1 MVTKPRST
9 SSSTSTQR
17 RFKHPVQGPQDY
29 MHTRS
34 KSGIVV
40 PKKHFNLSAT
50 VDVSPIPTNY
60 GTTLKDPHWFDTMR
74 EESNALMKQ
83 NTWNLVPRPTGV
95 NVMSGKW
102 IYCHKYNTDD
112 LLSRYKARWVLQGFT
127 QQHGVDY
134 GETFSPVIK
143 PATIHL
149 VLGIASS
156 KAWSINQLDV
166 KNTFLH
172 GNLSESV
179 YAQQPSRFVSA
190 SHLNSVCKL
199 NKSLY
204 GLKQAPRT
212 WFLQFTAFLATLGF
226 RGSKSDTSLFIL
238 CHGSST
244 IYLLMYVDG
253 IILTASSTS
262 ILHHLINKLK
272 SEFSMS
278 DLRPCNTFLTYPC
291 IALQLV
297 SFYPKNNMH
306 QTCSNVATCKIAIP
320 PISLAGCILFSPTE
334 LHLSLVKHILRY
346 IKDTIPHDLTI
357 S

>member
-1 MVTKPRST
+1 
-9 SSSTSTQR
+9 
-17 RFKHPVQGPQDY
+17 
-29 MHTRS
+29 
-34 KSGIVV
+34 
-40 PKKHFNLSAT
+40 
-50 VDVSPIPTNY
+50 
-60 GTTLKDPHWFDTMR
+60 
-74 EESNALMKQ
+74 
-83 NTWNLVPRPTGV
+83 
-95 NVMSGKW
+95 
-102 IYCHKYNTDD
+102 
-112 LLSRYKARWVLQGFT
+112 
-127 QQHGVDY
+127 VDY

-143 PATIHL
+143 PANIHL

-278 DLRPCNTFLTYPC
+278 DLRPCIRVSHSNWSLSIPRTIC
-291 IALQLV
+291 IRPAPMWQHAKLQ
-297 SFYPKNNMH
+297 
-306 QTCSNVATCKIAIP
+306 
-320 PISLAGCILFSPTE
+320 SLQY
-334 LHLSLVKHILRY
+334 LSLDAYCSLPLSY
-346 IKDTIPHDLTI
+346 I
-357 S
+357 SRW